1 MNLELD
7 LRLDPYPMY
16 AEMRKAPI
24 TFNPQFGA
32 WTLFRYEDVRQVLN
46 DHLTFSS
53 SLFEGLS
60 LETVV
65 ENSIQVMD
73 PPRHTKLRA
82 LASFAFTP
90 KAVAELQPRIREIAA
105 ELLDLALEEEEF
117 DFVREFAIP
126 FPVAVIAEMLGVP
139 VEDRHRFK
147 RWSDRMT
154 ESAERLLVGQMEELN
169 VHVEAFREMRA
180 YFLELIQARRAEPRE
195 DLITRLALA
204 EIDGQRLTD
213 AEAVD
218 FCLLLMA
225 AGNETTTNLLA
236 NGMRS
241 FLESPEQWESLRQQ
255 PDLITQAIEEI
266 FRFRAPAQCVFRV
279 AKVDTTIGGQAIKAG
294 ERVAVFM
301 GSANR
306 DEAKFPDPER
316 FDITRPVNAHLAL
329 GHGIHFCLGAPLARM
344 EVRIA
349 LEELVKRLSSFRLA
363 EGARLEPL
371 ATFVV
376 FGLRSLRLAVGGA
389 R

>member
-1 MNLELD
+1 MTLELD

-46 DHLTFSS
+46 DHQTFSS
-53 SLFEGLS
+53 AVFEGLS
-60 LETVV
+60 LETIV
-65 ENSIQVMD
+65 EHSIQAMD
-73 PPRHTKLRA
+73 PPRHTQLRA

-90 KAVAELQPRIREIAA
+90 KAVAELQPRMRAIAA
-105 ELLDLALEEEEF
+105 ELLDLALAEGEAF
-117 DFVREFAIP
+117 DFVRDFAIP
-126 FPVAVIAEMLGVP
+126 FPVAVIAAMLGVP

-154 ESAERLLVGQMEELN
+154 ESAERLLIGQMEELTI
-169 VHVEAFREMRA
+169 HVEAYREMRA
-180 YFLELIQARRAEPRE
+180 YFLALIQERREQPEA
-195 DLITRLALA
+195 DIVTRLAHA

-225 AGNETTTNLLA
+225 AGNETTTNLLT

-241 FLESPEQWESLRQQ
+241 FLESPEQWELLRRQ
-255 PDLITQAIEEI
+255 PELITQAIEEI
-266 FRFRAPAQCVFRV
+266 FRFRSPAQCLFRV
-279 AKVDTTIGGQAIKAG
+279 ARADTTIGGQLIRAG
-294 ERVAVFM
+294 ERVAVFL
-301 GSANR
+301 GAANR

-316 FDITRPVNAHLAL
+316 FDITRPVNGHLAL

-344 EVRIA
+344 EARVA
-349 LEELVKRLSSFRLA
+349 LEELLKRLSAFRLA

-376 FGLRSLRLAVGGA
+376 LGLRSLRLTAVGA
-389 R
+389 